1 MTIKEN
7 AEKENRTRPKTRSR
21 RVDNLDLRKKVLKD
35 QTSRILNQSPMRE
48 HLRGKSPVKIDF
60 EKSKKEIPCS
70 LIKEQTDGKN
80 DPNKRVGCEEKTL
93 QIQRKLERIIHKKKP
108 ESSAVDLLVM
118 VQQMKYTPT
127 IVENTKICYTLEALK
142 LIVQDKTVIEK
153 ADETLEFLSKVTKND
168 GATKPKTELKVNKE
182 KDEDKLHKSDKDN
195 KREKETTRAKP
206 VFEEINKENKKPV
219 EEEKKV
225 EETFKKPEINSYRE
239 WRDAKAEEKL
249 KEELLLE
256 QKKKD
261 FEKRMKELK
270 EREAK
275 LKRKEK
281 ELERNKEKLQSREER
296 IKNKLHV
303 EEENSKEKIQPE
315 ETAQEEEI
323 VQETVTDDSSS
334 MRIGFWMDKLL
345 GQVDSL
351 SLLDKKLGNIE
362 QKVKETNVPKEAEK
376 QDKPSS
382 QHSEKKSHFEKP
394 RKEKSDKVKES
405 SNIFEDE
412 LLKITQSVQKI
423 LITEDSI
430 ETVSVQFDKTQIKTV
445 QKDHAVKEKQPV
457 KKSSKLCEETVEL
470 IISLKTVLDNEA
482 SYEVTH
488 ILKTLKSLHAIEM
501 SIQTLQTTKIGMTV
515 NNLRKN
521 SENTEVKDFCKK
533 LILSWKK
540 LMPRDSS
547 TVKPEK
553 SEAKDKENSGSI
565 TKPEDVREYCRKKLL
580 TALIADIKDE
590 ETKIAEKFA
599 QELEEAI
606 FKMFKEANP
615 KYRNQVPTHLFCDKG
630 KSRALNYG

>member
-60 EKSKKEIPCS
+60 EKSKKEIPSS
-70 LIKEQTDGKN
+70 LTKELTDVKN

-182 KDEDKLHKSDKDN
+182 KDEDKLHKSDKDI

-281 ELERNKEKLQSREER
+281 ELERNKEKLQSREEK

-488 ILKTLKSLHAIEM
+488 ILKTLKSLHEIEM

-521 SENTEVKDFCKK
+521 SESTEVKDICKK

-606 FKMFKEANP
+606 FKIFKEANP
-615 KYRNQVPTHLFCDKG
+615 KYRNQVATHLFCDKG

>member
-1 MTIKEN
+1 MTIKEH
-7 AEKENRTRPKTRSR
+7 EKENRTRPKTRSR

-35 QTSRILNQSPMRE
+35 QTSRILNQSPMRD
-48 HLRGKSPVKIDF
+48 HLRGKSPVKIDC
-60 EKSKKEIPCS
+60 EKSKKDVAS
-70 LIKEQTDGKN
+70 SVAKEQINEKN

-108 ESSAVDLLVM
+108 ESSAVGLLVM
-118 VQQMKYTPT
+118 LQQMKYTAT
-127 IVENTKICYTLEALK
+127 IVEKTKICYTLEALK
-142 LIVQDKTVIEK
+142 LIVQDKSVIEK
-153 ADETLEFLSKVTKND
+153 ANETLEFLAKVPKND
-168 GATKPKTELKVNKE
+168 GATKPKTTDSTSNKE
-182 KDEDKLHKSDKDN
+182 KDDQKSKSDDKSHKSDKH
-195 KREKETTRAKP
+195 KEKEKETTRAKP
-206 VFEEINKENKKPV
+206 VFQETSYKNIENIKPIG
-219 EEEKKV
+219 EEKKV
-225 EETFKKPEINSYRE
+225 EEISKKPEINSYKE
-239 WRDAKAEEKL
+239 WRDAKAEEKI
-249 KEELLLE
+249 KESLLLE

-261 FEKRMKELK
+261 YDKRMQEFK

-303 EEENSKEKIQPE
+303 EEEKTKEKIQPV
-315 ETAQEEEI
+315 ETDKEEI
-323 VQETVTDDSSS
+323 VEETVPDDSSS

-362 QKVKETNVPKEAEK
+362 QKVKETNVPAEPEKET
-376 QDKPSS
+376 KPSS
-382 QHSEKKSHFEKP
+382 QHSERKNNSEKP
-394 RKEKSDKVKES
+394 KKEKSFKVKES

-423 LITEDSI
+423 VITEDSI

-445 QKDHAVKEKQPV
+445 LKDHAVKEKEPV
-457 KKSSKLCEETVEL
+457 IKSSKICEETVEL
-470 IISLKTVLDNEA
+470 INSWKTILDNE
-482 SYEVTH
+482 SSHEVTH
-488 ILKTLKSLHAIEM
+488 VLKTLKSLHEIDM
-501 SIQTLQTTKIGMTV
+501 SIQILQATKMGMTV

-521 SENTEVKDFCKK
+521 SKNNEVKDVCKK
-533 LILSWKK
+533 LILTWKK

-553 SEAKDKENSGSI
+553 NEAKEKENVSSI

-580 TALIADIKDE
+580 TALIADIQNE
-590 ETKIAEKFA
+590 ETKMAEKFA
-599 QELEEAI
+599 QELEEEI

-615 KYRNQVPTHLFCDKG
+615 KYRNQVFNHFFLIF
-630 KSRALNYG
+630 

>member
-60 EKSKKEIPCS
+60 EKSKKEIPSS

-142 LIVQDKTVIEK
+142 LIVQDKAVIEK
-153 ADETLEFLSKVTKND
+153 ADETLEFLAKVTKND
-168 GATKPKTELKVNKE
+168 GATKPKTDLKVNKE
-182 KDEDKLHKSDKDN
+182 KDASKSKSEDKLPKSDKD
-195 KREKETTRAKP
+195 KQRENVTTRAKP
-206 VFEEINKENKKPV
+206 VFEEINKENKKPVV

-261 FEKRMKELK
+261 FEKRMKEFK

-303 EEENSKEKIQPE
+303 EEENSKDKIQLE
-315 ETAQEEEI
+315 ETAPEEI

-376 QDKPSS
+376 QDKPTA
-382 QHSEKKSHFEKP
+382 QHSEKKSHSEKP

-470 IISLKTVLDNEA
+470 INSLKTVLDNEA

-488 ILKTLKSLHAIEM
+488 ILKTLQSLHEIEM

-521 SENTEVKDFCKK
+521 SENTEVKDICKK

-590 ETKIAEKFA
+590 EAKIAERFA

-615 KYRNQVPTHLFCDKG
+615 KYRNQVPTTYPFFFLF
-630 KSRALNYG
+630 